1 MSRHL
6 WQILSLIFGISIS
19 PVMYADVDAERELL
33 SNIIHELQAVESLID
48 KAQAQSEEDT
58 RVQFEYRW
66 LREDLGLIK
75 NGIQSHI
82 NAPRA
87 QPRSFPPLR
96 GDYRR

>member
-6 WQILSLIFGISIS
+6 WQIISLIFGISIS
-19 PVMYADVDAERELL
+19 PVMYADMDAEREML
-33 SNIIHELQAVESLID
+33 SSIIHELQAVEALID
-48 KAQAQSEEDT
+48 KAQAQSEEGT
-58 RVQFEYRW
+58 RIRFKYRW

-75 NGIQSHI
+75 SGIQSHI

-87 QPRSFPPLR
+87 QPRSFLPLR

>member
-1 MSRHL
+1 MSHHL
-6 WQILSLIFGISIS
+6 WQIISFIVGIAIS
-19 PVMYADVDAERELL
+19 PVMYADVDAEREAL
-33 SNIIHELQAVESLID
+33 SNIIHELESIESLID
-48 KAQAQSEEDT
+48 KAQAQGEEGT
-58 RVQFEYRW
+58 RIRFQYLW

-75 NGIQSHI
+75 SGIQSHL

>member
-6 WQILSLIFGISIS
+6 WQIISLIFCISIS
-19 PVMYADVDAERELL
+19 PVMYADVDAEREAL

-48 KAQAQSEEDT
+48 KAQARSEEDT
-58 RVQFEYRW
+58 RIQFQYRW

-75 NGIQSHI
+75 SGIESHI

>member
-6 WQILSLIFGISIS
+6 WQIISLIFGISIS
-19 PVMYADVDAERELL
+19 PVMYADVDAEREML
-33 SNIIHELQAVESLID
+33 SSIIHELQAVESLID

-58 RVQFEYRW
+58 RIQFQYRW

-75 NGIQSHI
+75 SGIQSHI

>member
-6 WQILSLIFGISIS
+6 WQIISLIFGISIS
-19 PVMYADVDAERELL
+19 SVMYADVDAEREVL
-33 SNIIHELQAVESLID
+33 SSILHELQAVEALID

-58 RVQFEYRW
+58 RIQFQYRW

-75 NGIQSHI
+75 SGIESHI

>member
-6 WQILSLIFGISIS
+6 WQIINLILGISIS

-58 RVQFEYRW
+58 RIRFEYRW

-82 NAPRA
+82 NTPRG

>member
-6 WQILSLIFGISIS
+6 WQIISLIFGISIS
-19 PVMYADVDAERELL
+19 PLMYADVDAEREAL
-33 SNIIHELQAVESLID
+33 SNILHELQAVESLID
-48 KAQAQSEEDT
+48 KAQAQRQEDA
-58 RVQFEYRW
+58 RIRFQYRW
-66 LREDLGLIK
+66 LREDLGLIR
-75 NGIQSHI
+75 NGIQSHL

>member
-6 WQILSLIFGISIS
+6 WQIISLILGFSIS
-19 PVMYADVDAERELL
+19 PVMYADVDAEREML

-58 RVQFEYRW
+58 RIRFEYRW

>member
-19 PVMYADVDAERELL
+19 PAMYADVDAERELL

-48 KAQAQSEEDT
+48 KAQAQSEEDS
-58 RVQFEYRW
+58 RIRFEYRW